1 MDPYDGLRAPVI
13 SRRTP
18 SGPIS
23 AECVEKERDPETQ
36 SPYRCTRVLPM
47 RYGNNYRLN
56 FNHVSG
62 TGIQHVLPPFCR
74 CNYLIMY
81 QSFEQGKQ

>member
-1 MDPYDGLRAPVI
+1 MDPYVGLRAPVI
-13 SRRTP
+13 SRQTP

-23 AECVEKERDPETQ
+23 AECVEEERDPETR
-36 SPYRCTRVLPM
+36 SPHRCTRVLPM
-47 RYGNNYRLN
+47 RYGNNYRLD

-62 TGIQHVLPPFCR
+62 TGIRLVLAPFCR
-74 CNYLIMY
+74 CNYPIMD